1 MKQFFT
7 ILLILIWSNHA
18 FAQWQAYTPNFGDT
32 IRVNEINPI
41 NENLVWAAGYRI
53 AIYNNSFG
61 PQETDS
67 VYITRTIDG
76 GQNWYTHTV
85 PLGKR
90 PIITSISAL
99 DSNICYVAGITNFQ
113 KSKILKTTDAGKTW
127 SDNYSPSFDLGN
139 AVVNYVHFFDYNH
152 GIVQADPK
160 NGEFLVYFTNNGGIN
175 WTKINPDSIPDAQ
188 PGEICYSADA
198 YDNYLW
204 FNTSLGRI
212 YCSSNRGYSW
222 TVHQTPFSLLFGQSF
237 SDSLNGIGYE
247 GYFSQ
252 DFLPTALIIT
262 NDGGITW
269 DALNTSALGPT
280 VAILGYE
287 YIPNSTYIMLNTC
300 IGSVITG
307 YFATWI
313 SPDRGITWQQISS
326 GENIHQPTFISPT
339 IGWGGEGQQFAHKT
353 QMFKYTGSPLVGLF
367 SGKTL
372 TQDWSISPNPCV
384 DHFNLEIKS
393 DKTES
398 YLLLIND
405 VQGKLMY
412 SQSFEQDGTTPVPV
426 TFGKLSAGNY
436 VVTLLSKEGKGAKWM
451 VVAE

>member
-1 MKQFFT
+1 MKQ
-7 ILLILIWSNHA
+7 ILLNVLFLLLGLNA
-18 FAQWQAYTPNFGDT
+18 KAQWAAFTPNFGDT
-32 IRVNEINPI
+32 IRIYEIDVL
-41 NENLVWAAGYRI
+41 NENQIWASGHKTPIKNESY
-53 AIYNNSFG
+53 G

-76 GQNWYTHTV
+76 GQSWYTHTV

-99 DSNICYVAGITNFQ
+99 DSNVCYVAGITDY
-113 KSKILKTTDAGKTW
+113 KRSKILKTIDGGKTW
-127 SDNYSPSFDLGN
+127 TDTYSPDFGLGN
-139 AVVNYVHFFDYNH
+139 SFVNYVHFFDFQR

-160 NGEFLVYFTNNGGIN
+160 NGEFLVFLTNNGGIN
-175 WTKINPDSIPDAQ
+175 WVKVHPDSIPN
-188 PGEICYSADA
+188 PLSGEFGYSADA
-198 YDNYLW
+198 YGNNVW
-204 FNTSLGRI
+204 FNTGDGRI
-212 YCSSNRGYSW
+212 YKSSNRGLSW
-222 TVHQTPFSLLFGQSF
+222 TVYQTPLSLLFGHSF
-237 SDSLNGIGYE
+237 ADSLNGIGYF
-247 GYFSQ
+247 GYFAQ
-252 DFLPTALIIT
+252 ELLPTEMIIT
-262 NDGGITW
+262 KDGGVSWEVLEIPP
-269 DALNTSALGPT
+269 LGDS
-280 VAILGYE
+280 VAVLGYE
-287 YIPNSTYIMLNTC
+287 YIPNSSYIMLNTC
-300 IGSVITG
+300 IGDLALG
-307 YFATWI
+307 DFATWI
-313 SPDRGITWQQISS
+313 SPDRGETWQQIST
-326 GENIHQPTFISPT
+326 GENIHWPTFISPT
-339 IGWGGEGQQFAHKT
+339 IGWGGENQQFSHKT

-436 VVTLLSKEGKGAKWM
+436 VVTLLSKEGKAAKWM